1 MRPRA
6 IAGGGAGGAG
16 SAAPKARMVGSKE
29 IRPLARFR
37 RPIDNRALG
46 SPCFAQKRWP
56 SGHIVVPLDQRGRRP
71 EAADCRGIKGP
82 NGAANRRIMSVYEQ
96 RQAGIV
102 GLIGATCEMDLA
114 HR

>member
-1 MRPRA
+1 MRPWA
-6 IAGGGAGGAG
+6 IAGGGAEGAV
-16 SAAPKARMVGSKE
+16 SAAAKARIVVSKDIGALE
-29 IRPLARFR
+29 RFR

-82 NGAANRRIMSVYEQ
+82 NGAANWLSVSDDEQ
-96 RQAGIV
+96 
-102 GLIGATCEMDLA
+102 CLA
-114 HR
+114 

>member
-1 MRPRA
+1 MRPWA
-6 IAGGGAGGAG
+6 LPGGGAEGAG
-16 SAAPKARMVGSKE
+16 SAAAETRMVVSKDIGALE
-29 IRPLARFR
+29 RFR

-71 EAADCRGIKGP
+71 EPADCRGVKGP
-82 NGAANRRIMSVYEQ
+82 HSVANRRIVGVYEQ

-102 GLIGATCEMDLA
+102 AVLGAACEMDLA